1 MDGAYVI
8 NLDEY
13 KLIGT
18 YQIALYVSGDSV
30 TYFDNFGA
38 EYIPK
43 EIKRFIGNKN
53 IITDI
58 YRIQANHSIM
68 YEYFYIGLIDFML
81 EVCQILPIYFL
92 LRNMDKMIE

>member
-18 YQIALYVSGDSV
+18 YQIALYVNGDSV

-68 YEYFYIGLIDFML
+68 YGYFYIGLIDFML

>member
-1 MDGAYVI
+1 M
-8 NLDEY
+8 N
-13 KLIGT
+13 
-18 YQIALYVSGDSV
+18 GDSV

-68 YEYFYIGLIDFML
+68 YGYFYIGLIDFML